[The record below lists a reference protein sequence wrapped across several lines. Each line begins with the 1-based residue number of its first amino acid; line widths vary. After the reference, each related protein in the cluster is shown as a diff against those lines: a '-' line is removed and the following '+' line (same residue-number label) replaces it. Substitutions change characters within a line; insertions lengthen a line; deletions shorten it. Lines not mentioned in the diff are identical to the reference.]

1 MTNFE
6 KFSND
11 IDTTNFAV
19 INGNPVN
26 CFCVYC
32 GECEFWESRDIKYHE
47 EICNEK
53 RMEWLKAE
61 YKGSKKI
68 NVPED
73 TPIDTKILVSEDG
86 LNWDRAYYAG
96 CEDNKHYVWIEGY
109 TSWVA
114 EQCVCNE
121 KTSWPYMKLADED

>member
-32 GECEFWESRDIKYHE
+32 GECEFWEGRDIKYHE
-47 EICNEK
+47 EICNKK

-61 YKGSKKI
+61 YEELKKI
-68 NVPED
+68 NIPEGM
-73 TPIDTKILVSEDG
+73 PIDAKVLVSVNG
-86 LNWDRAYYAG
+86 KYWAKRHYAG
-96 CEDNKHYVWIEGY
+96 FKDGKHYVWSSG
-109 TSWVA
+109 
-114 EQCVCNE
+114 
-121 KTSWPYMKLADED
+121 KTSWTCEPDEIIQWEYMKLYE